1 MSSGMRMAVLTV
13 NRQQPQKCYC
23 KLKDDTWHKD
33 VLIEICLK
41 KNNAAIMLRRLGFQ
55 HGRHNCFAAE
65 LNPGLY
71 CCNKV

>member
-23 KLKDDTWHKD
+23 KLKDETWHPCAYRNMSK
-33 VLIEICLK
+33 E
-41 KNNAAIMLRRLGFQ
+41 NNAAIMLRRLGFQ